1 MPGDVVSYLTDGSSW
16 SGPGGIGALFVQQLL
31 LTVTALAVALLLG
44 LPPALWVGHRRRG
57 GAVAVNV
64 SNVGRAVPVFAVLLV
79 LALGPVGSEQ
89 LGPYGR
95 AGLATLIA
103 LVLFALPPIIT
114 NAYVGVAEVDPGAVE
129 AARGMGMS
137 ERRVFGQVELP
148 LALPVVMTGVRLA
161 LVQVWATATIAAL
174 VAGPGLGR
182 IITRGFANH
191 RTYEVVAGALLVAAG
206 ALLLE
211 AVAVAVERS
220 LDPMRRARRHSSA
233 RGPQVPDDPND
244 PEGPDEP
251 QGQSTAAT
259 RGTSL
264 RADGRW

>member
-1 MPGDVVSYLTDGSSW
+1 MLADVFAYLTDGSNW
-16 SGPGGIGALFVQQLL
+16 SGPTGITTFFVQQLL
-31 LTVTALAVALLLG
+31 LTVTAMVIAVVLG
-44 LPPALWVGHRRRG
+44 LPPALYLGHRRRG
-57 GAVAVNV
+57 GLVAVNV

-79 LALGPVGSEQ
+79 LALGPVGSEE

-114 NAYVGVAEVDPGAVE
+114 NGYVGVVEVDRGAVE
-129 AARGMGMS
+129 AARGMGMG
-137 ERRVFGQVELP
+137 ERQVFTSVELP
-148 LALPVVMTGVRLA
+148 LATAVVLTGIRLA

-191 RTYEVVAGALLVAAG
+191 RTAEVVAGAVLVAAG

-211 AVAVAVERS
+211 AGAALVERYA
-220 LDPMRRARRHSSA
+220 DPMRRARRHTGRA
-233 RGPQVPDDPND
+233 RPGMVP
-244 PEGPDEP
+244 
-251 QGQSTAAT
+251 AT
-259 RGTSL
+259 SGN
-264 RADGRW
+264 AVDGES